1 MTNLKTESSPLAAT
15 NGEQSNQQNQAMTTN
30 QNKELYMTT
39 NITLSQNIINNQLVI
54 NYAARK
60 DIIGLIK
67 DPRCVSM
74 IADAAKALSVANKAD
89 KELFKQELKQFF
101 HKLQGEKFMDILKR
115 KLTDDDIIA
124 IGTGKGAS
132 REVAERNVAKAIRFA
147 NKAYYEQS
155 RLWGGISQ
163 SWGHSPDWY
172 IRPTQLKLPCYAGWD
187 DSVKDRYLGRDGVA
201 DPVEFDHVSI
211 KDIYQRMC
219 WGILNKM
226 MAKLIIA
233 NNKVRPV
240 ERWKQ
245 LVKELV
251 TSKYAFDEEVERERI
266 TFDVAEGRAQV
277 VREITTRG
285 SMTAYIELLEEQIF
299 KMENPVNDRGEEQVP
314 YAYDVRGLNEA
325 LANAES
331 WRNRYLKQ
339 LEFFE
344 KYESVMIELI
354 KSIKTEDV
362 TQRADEARK
371 ASGGVDPYEIRLA
384 TTKEFANHSFKDKK
398 GKEVHLF
405 VGNYNSPSVVE
416 ACRANAIEKARKSF
430 VNKERE
436 NALAADKAF
445 AAFGF
450 NI

>member
-1 MTNLKTESSPLAAT
+1 MTNLSQTKTPSLAGTSDGNVKPTKSTLT
-15 NGEQSNQQNQAMTTN
+15 NKLGDSTMSTLTN
-30 QNKELYMTT
+30 SIVN
-39 NITLSQNIINNQLVI
+39 SQVVS
-54 NYAARK
+54 NYASKK

-74 IADAAKALSVANKAD
+74 IADAATALKLAGKAD

-101 HKLQGEKFMDILKR
+101 HKLQGAKFMDILKR
-115 KLTDDDIIA
+115 ELSDDDIIA
-124 IGTGKGAS
+124 IGTGKGTS

-155 RLWGGISQ
+155 RLWGAISQ
-163 SWGHSPDWY
+163 TWGHSPEWY

-187 DSVKDRYLGRDGVA
+187 DSVKDRYLGWDGVA

-211 KDIYQRMC
+211 KDTYQRMC

-245 LVKELV
+245 LVKEFV
-251 TSKYAFDEEVERERI
+251 TSKYAFDEQIERERI
-266 TFDVAEGRAQV
+266 TFNVAEGRAQV

-285 SMTAYIELLEEQIF
+285 SMTAYIERLEEQIF

-325 LANAES
+325 LANAEA

-371 ASGGVDPYEIRLA
+371 ASGGVDPYEIRLV
-384 TTKEFANHSFKDKK
+384 TTKEFANHSFKDEK

-416 ACRANAIEKARKSF
+416 ACRANAIENARKSF

-445 AAFGF
+445 SAFGF
-450 NI
+450 NF

>member
-1 MTNLKTESSPLAAT
+1 MTNLKTESSPLAAAS
-15 NGEQSNQQNQAMTTN
+15 GEQCPHKLHINIQLT
-30 QNKELYMTT
+30 NKEFNMN

-124 IGTGKGAS
+124 IGTGKGTS

-155 RLWGGISQ
+155 RLWGAISQ
-163 SWGHSPDWY
+163 TWGHSPEWY
-172 IRPTQLKLPCYAGWD
+172 IRPTQLKLPCYAGWG
-187 DSVKDRYLGRDGVA
+187 DSVKDRYLGWDGVA

-211 KDIYQRMC
+211 KDTYQRMC

-233 NNKVRPV
+233 NKVRPV

-266 TFDVAEGRAQV
+266 AFDVAEGRAQV

-285 SMTAYIELLEEQIF
+285 SMTAYIERLEEQIF
-299 KMENPVNDRGEEQVP
+299 KMEKPVNDRGEEQVP

-325 LANAES
+325 LANAEA

-371 ASGGVDPYEIRLA
+371 ASGGVDPYEIRLV
-384 TTKEFANHSFKDKK
+384 TTKEFANHSFKDEK

-416 ACRANAIEKARKSF
+416 ACRANAIENARKSF

-445 AAFGF
+445 SAFGF
-450 NI
+450 NF

>member
-1 MTNLKTESSPLAAT
+1 MTNLSQTKTPSLAGTSDGNVKPTKSTLT
-15 NGEQSNQQNQAMTTN
+15 NKLGDSTMSTLTN
-30 QNKELYMTT
+30 SIVN
-39 NITLSQNIINNQLVI
+39 SQVVS
-54 NYAARK
+54 NYASKK

-74 IADAAKALSVANKAD
+74 IADAATALKLAGKAD

-101 HKLQGEKFMDILKR
+101 HKLQGAKFMDILKR
-115 KLTDDDIIA
+115 ELSDDDIIA
-124 IGTGKGAS
+124 IGTGKGTS

-155 RLWGGISQ
+155 RLWGAISQ
-163 SWGHSPDWY
+163 TWGHSPEWY

-187 DSVKDRYLGRDGVA
+187 DSVKDRYLGWDGVA

-211 KDIYQRMC
+211 KDTYQRMC

-245 LVKELV
+245 LVKEFV
-251 TSKYAFDEEVERERI
+251 TSKYAFDEQIERERI

-285 SMTAYIELLEEQIF
+285 SMTAYIERLEEQIF

-325 LANAES
+325 LANAEA

-371 ASGGVDPYEIRLA
+371 ASGGVDPYEIRLV
-384 TTKEFANHSFKDKK
+384 TTKEFANHSFKDEK

-416 ACRANAIEKARKSF
+416 ACRANAIENARKSF

-445 AAFGF
+445 SAFGF
-450 NI
+450 NF

>member
-1 MTNLKTESSPLAAT
+1 MTNLSQTKTPSLAGTSDGNVKPTKSTLT
-15 NGEQSNQQNQAMTTN
+15 NKLGDSTMSTLTN
-30 QNKELYMTT
+30 SIVN
-39 NITLSQNIINNQLVI
+39 SQVVS
-54 NYAARK
+54 NYASKK

-74 IADAAKALSVANKAD
+74 IADAATALKLAGKAD

-101 HKLQGEKFMDILKR
+101 HKLQGAKFMDILKR
-115 KLTDDDIIA
+115 ELSDDDIIA
-124 IGTGKGAS
+124 IGTGKGTS

-155 RLWGGISQ
+155 RLWGAISQ
-163 SWGHSPDWY
+163 TWGHSPEWY

-187 DSVKDRYLGRDGVA
+187 DSVKDRYLGWDGVA

-211 KDIYQRMC
+211 KDTYQRMC

-245 LVKELV
+245 LVKEFV
-251 TSKYAFDEEVERERI
+251 TSKYAFDEQIERERI

-285 SMTAYIELLEEQIF
+285 SMTAYIERLEEQIF

-325 LANAES
+325 LANAEA

-371 ASGGVDPYEIRLA
+371 ASGGVDPYEIRLV
-384 TTKEFANHSFKDKK
+384 TTKEFANHSFKDEK
-398 GKEVHLF
+398 GKEVYLF
-405 VGNYNSPSVVE
+405 VGSYNSPSVVE
-416 ACRANAIEKARKSF
+416 ACRANAIENARKSF

-436 NALAADKAF
+436 NTLAADKAF
-445 AAFGF
+445 SAFGF
-450 NI
+450 NF